1 MKPLLLILALMT
13 AFPAAVYGQ
22 DNSSICDLAINRIC
36 NVQTG
41 PKLKHARLQ
50 LMDDG
55 GQFDLIGGAAWRI
68 SYYRYLHQIA
78 AVLEQAKGGHVW
90 WDVYLLGRDPNI
102 RFQFET
108 TGDRGVQDFTVSP
121 YHGLKTCLADTP
133 QVCDQVIA
141 VKQILAGHLE
151 SNRLHWRVG
160 PGIFAALDYVMAEC
174 EAHLGRSCG
183 DVFISD

>member
-1 MKPLLLILALMT
+1 MKIRLMLLALMT
-13 AFPAAVYGQ
+13 ACPAAVYGQ
-22 DNSSICDLAINRIC
+22 DISSICDLAINRTC
-36 NVQTG
+36 TVEAG
-41 PKLKHARLQ
+41 LKLKNARLH
-50 LMDDG
+50 LMDQG
-55 GQFDLIGGAAWRI
+55 GQFDLIGGADWRI
-68 SYYRYLHQIA
+68 SYYRYPHQIV

-108 TGDRGVQDFTVSP
+108 SGDSGVRDFTLSP

-133 QVCDQVIA
+133 GICDQVIA

-160 PGIFAALDYVMAEC
+160 PGIFAALDYVMADC
-174 EAHLGRSCG
+174 EVHLGRTCG